1 MKSYFKILFSGL
13 FLQMTILC
21 LPGSSAENPAA
32 LFGTPRNYNDV
43 VVEKVVSADYLI
55 LESGEKIRLIGL
67 VAPQP
72 PKKKKVV
79 RDEKGFI
86 IEEKDPT
93 TSFEEQAVEFTKTLV
108 EGKHVRLEF
117 DIEKKDEDFR
127 TFSYVFL
134 QNNAF
139 VNAEI
144 LRQGFANLKILT
156 PNTKYQKELKEA
168 YQEARREKRGLQS
181 E

>member
-1 MKSYFKILFSGL
+1 MNRHFNLFLIGL
-13 FLQMTILC
+13 FLQITILSQ
-21 LPGSSAENPAA
+21 PGFTAEKPDA
-32 LFGTPRNYNDV
+32 LFGKSRNYDDV
-43 VVEKVVSADYLI
+43 LVEKVVSADYFI
-55 LESGEKIRLIGL
+55 LKSGEKLRLIGL
-67 VAPQP
+67 VAPEP

-79 RDEKGFI
+79 RNEHGFI

-93 TSFEEQAVEFTKTLV
+93 TSFEEQALEFTKALV

-134 QNNAF
+134 KDNTF
-139 VNAEI
+139 INAEI

-156 PNTKYQKELKEA
+156 PNIKYQKELKEA
-168 YQEARREKRGLQS
+168 YQEARREKRGIQS